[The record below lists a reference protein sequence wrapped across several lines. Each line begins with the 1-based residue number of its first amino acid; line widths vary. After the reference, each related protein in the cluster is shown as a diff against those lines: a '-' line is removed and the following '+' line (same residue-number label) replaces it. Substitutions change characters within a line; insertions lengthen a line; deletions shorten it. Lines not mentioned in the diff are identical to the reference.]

1 MFTSK
6 FIPMMLVAGAITFT
20 SCSDNDDTRG
30 EETDNGVTTVDRV
43 DPAKV
48 FTGLKPVSVAGMQI
62 SYLEDGLVKTITRR
76 ASGDNEIASFSYPA
90 LARNVSVGKLVRM
103 DVVSGNDRHQF
114 NLRIGDHGFVDY
126 AEETEYDN
134 GKAEE
139 TQYWWFS
146 YSDDGHLT
154 SIDRTD
160 EDSQSVKFEYKDG
173 NITRVTVTSRDG
185 EDIETTVSYGSAP
198 TANLGAIMLFD
209 DVFNTD
215 LDEIQFAYYA
225 GLLGKGTASL
235 PVAAQQRTGKYTQN
249 VSFAWNIDNNGYPT
263 SMSPSNEPFDYTFA
277 FK

>member
-1 MFTSK
+1 MFTTK
-6 FIPMMLVAGAITFT
+6 FIPLVLAAGALTFT
-20 SCSDNDDTRG
+20 SCSDNDDIRG
-30 EETDNGVTTVDRV
+30 EETDDGITTVDRV
-43 DPAKV
+43 DPTKV

-76 ASGDNEIASFSYPA
+76 ASGENKIASFSYPA

-114 NLRIGDHGFVDY
+114 NLRVGDNGFVDY
-126 AEETEYDN
+126 AEEVEYDN

-146 YSDDGHLT
+146 YSDDGHIT

-173 NITRVTVTSRDG
+173 NITRVRVTSRDG
-185 EDIETTVSYGSAP
+185 EDLETTVSYGTAP
-198 TANLGAIMLFD
+198 IANLGAIMLFD
-209 DVFNTD
+209 DIFNTD
-215 LDEIQFAYYA
+215 LDEMQFAYYA
-225 GLLGKGTASL
+225 GLLGKGTTSL

-249 VSFAWNIDNNGYPT
+249 VTFGWTLDGKGYPT
-263 SMSPSNEPFDYTFA
+263 TMSPSNEPYDYTFI